1 MGKKSQKWING
12 GLMVIC
18 LLIVYAFSTN
28 ADVAKTISIEDAIK
42 TGTIQ
47 VAMTANGG
55 FSENSIAL
63 KIINKTADDLKLIVK
78 AGSVFY
84 STDPGEQELVLPID
98 HLILV
103 KSRAQ
108 VHEQLSAYC
117 TESSDKVPAQNGK
130 LTMKQSSNKKLLELT
145 TYFNK
150 NKLSPVTYQDA
161 IWSVTDQ
168 HPISNIVVNTKEDR
182 DLRTFIAGLTGLKD
196 VWYSSPQERVV
207 SPDRQITQ
215 ETVTISG
222 DLSFKTK
229 VGAVVHQ
236 EIHNKETGLLFKSD
250 KRNTIKTGTVDYS
263 FTIKVRGWD
272 KGEYEIRVL
281 EGSTLIANYPFSI

>member
-1 MGKKSQKWING
+1 VGISTG
-12 GLMVIC
+12 GMT
-18 LLIVYAFSTN
+18 YQN
-28 ADVAKTISIEDAIK
+28 AMQAKADAVTFGALGYIEALE
-42 TGTIQ
+42 Q
-47 VAMTANGG
+47 G
-55 FSENSIAL
+55 FSQNSIAL
-63 KIINKTADDLKLIVK
+63 KITNKTADDLKLIVK

-130 LTMKQSSNKKLLELT
+130 LTMKQSSNKKLLDLT

-150 NKLSPVTYQDA
+150 NKLSSVTYQDA

-168 HPISNIVVNTKEDR
+168 HQISNIVVNTKEDR

-207 SPDRQITQ
+207 SPDRQIIQ

-222 DLSFKTK
+222 DLSFNTK
-229 VGAVVHQ
+229 VGAIVHQ

-250 KRNTIKTGTVDYS
+250 KRNTIKTGNVDYS